1 MKIALESKFALSPLV
16 LCIISIPGIIA
27 VPLTEA
33 HGSIDQLAF
42 LSVVSL
48 VTVFIGVLIF
58 LGFGPLYKNGRGK
71 WWLTILV
78 AIFAGTIKGLSTW
91 LLIDSAGYEQPS
103 TVSRIVF
110 AGISWG
116 LVFPTATILAFSVL
130 EARDRNKNLKNEI
143 SSASLKQSNLDQQ
156 LEWLI
161 QTRIAGLNS
170 ELASKFVKLVSK
182 LNSEGLGPR
191 AYQVLAQELRD
202 AAKAQVR
209 LRSIKAWNRSQK
221 RPLTEVVRM
230 TMSAPANAYVALVV
244 YGSGALA
251 NTLRVDGFGLG
262 LAAVFTTVVIF
273 WGLAKFSFSS
283 NLAQHLAPVILG
295 MAISIVLI
303 FFQFPIS
310 EVVPAAIATWIWA
323 EVSIV
328 AGITWTVVL
337 QNIKQNQKV
346 LENSVEL
353 TEAEITWLSTR
364 LESANIQVAQY
375 LHSILQTRLMAYA
388 MRIEATGSITEE
400 EQAELQLLL
409 TKPFVEFG
417 RQYSS
422 LTEGVDQLANAWA
435 SLAKID
441 IEITADV
448 HSAVDIT
455 LQILHEAVANALRHG
470 KATLVSIKITDSV
483 NHRIIQVIDNGVGP
497 KGDHAGLGTSIF
509 DSLTKKHQLTE
520 NISGGANFVAEL
532 DLLPISP

>member
-33 HGSIDQLAF
+33 HGSINQLAF

-262 LAAVFTTVVIF
+262 LAAVFATVVIF
-273 WGLAKFSFSS
+273 WGLAKFTFSS

-310 EVVPAAIATWIWA
+310 VVVQAAIATWIWA

-337 QNIKQNQKV
+337 QNIKKNQKE

-388 MRIEATGSITEE
+388 MRIEATGSITEQ

-532 DLLPISP
+532 DLLPISL

>member
-33 HGSIDQLAF
+33 HGSINQLAF

-251 NTLRVDGFGLG
+251 NTLRFDGFGLG
-262 LAAVFTTVVIF
+262 LAAVFATVVIF
-273 WGLAKFSFSS
+273 WGLAKFTFSS

-310 EVVPAAIATWIWA
+310 VVVQAAIATWIWA

-337 QNIKQNQKV
+337 QNIKKNQKE

-388 MRIEATGSITEE
+388 MRIEATGSITEQ

-532 DLLPISP
+532 DLLPISL

>member
-262 LAAVFTTVVIF
+262 LAAVFATVVIF

-337 QNIKQNQKV
+337 QNIKQNQKE

-435 SLAKID
+435 TLAKID

-497 KGDHAGLGTSIF
+497 KGEHAGLGTSIF

-532 DLLPISP
+532 DLLPISL

>member
-1 MKIALESKFALSPLV
+1 LKIALESKFALSPLV

-262 LAAVFTTVVIF
+262 LAAVFATVVIF

-337 QNIKQNQKV
+337 QNIKQNQKE

-435 SLAKID
+435 TLAKID

>member
-262 LAAVFTTVVIF
+262 LAAVFATVVIF

-337 QNIKQNQKV
+337 QNIKQNQKE

-435 SLAKID
+435 TLAKID

-532 DLLPISP
+532 DLLPISL